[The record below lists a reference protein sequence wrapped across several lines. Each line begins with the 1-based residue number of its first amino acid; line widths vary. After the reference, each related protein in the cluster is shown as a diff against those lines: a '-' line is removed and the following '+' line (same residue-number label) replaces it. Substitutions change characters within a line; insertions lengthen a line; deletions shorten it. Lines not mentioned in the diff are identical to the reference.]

1 MTKETY
7 ENNFQ
12 TDAVPLANT
21 DKSQLKG
28 IEDVSA
34 EELRPQS

>member
-1 MTKETY
+1 MTKEAD
-7 ENNFQ
+7 ENIFQ
-12 TDAVPLANT
+12 ADAAPLANT
-21 DKSQLKG
+21 DKSRFKA